1 MDVKIKQ
8 NLKIN
13 SEGSCQNFVDLA
25 VLDMVGDM
33 ALMWPAIFGIFFLM
47 WKVRGDGVNN
57 VLSGIRF
64 FVLIPVS
71 VSLSGFNLNLDLT

>member
-8 NLKIN
+8 NLNIN

-33 ALMWPAIFGIFFLM
+33 ALMWPAIFGIFFLCGRYEVM
-47 WKVRGDGVNN
+47 
-57 VLSGIRF
+57 
-64 FVLIPVS
+64 VS
-71 VSLSGFNLNLDLT
+71 TMS

>member
-8 NLKIN
+8 NLNIN

-33 ALMWPAIFGIFFLM
+33 ALMWPAIFGIFFFD
-47 WKVRGDGVNN
+47 VEGTR
-57 VLSGIRF
+57 
-64 FVLIPVS
+64 
-71 VSLSGFNLNLDLT
+71 